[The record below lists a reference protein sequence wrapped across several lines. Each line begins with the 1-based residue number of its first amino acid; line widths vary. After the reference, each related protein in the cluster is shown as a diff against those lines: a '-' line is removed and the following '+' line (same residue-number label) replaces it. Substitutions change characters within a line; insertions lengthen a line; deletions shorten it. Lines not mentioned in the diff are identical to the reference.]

1 MFPTTPGGSP
11 PQGYAPLL
19 LDTSVQSQPS
29 IYPPP
34 GAQSPSSPSISDLE
48 IHFIGDTQN
57 VLCYEI
63 CLLIHCSTV
72 SLCPFF
78 TPASPQWYP
87 GFTCVRSA
95 RSNSSHSGTSY
106 THLYQQKKN
115 TATTLSTVLVTHP
128 AASATLSY
136 ELLINPTRRSELQGG
151 RQNHQGWA
159 TKVWAN
165 QCPCW
170 CSLGWIFRAHWRA
183 LLWFLPYIALFPH
196 SCLYLPPVAGRSL
209 YTVMFLLSHLAKHL
223 CLQIIFK
230 CKMQPQEANLMYFWH
245 TYPLP

>member
-34 GAQSPSSPSISDLE
+34 GAQLPSSPSISDLE

-78 TPASPQWYP
+78 TPASPQ
-87 GFTCVRSA
+87 
-95 RSNSSHSGTSY
+95 
-106 THLYQQKKN
+106 
-115 TATTLSTVLVTHP
+115 
-128 AASATLSY
+128 
-136 ELLINPTRRSELQGG
+136 
-151 RQNHQGWA
+151 
-159 TKVWAN
+159 
-165 QCPCW
+165 
-170 CSLGWIFRAHWRA
+170 
-183 LLWFLPYIALFPH
+183 
-196 SCLYLPPVAGRSL
+196 
-209 YTVMFLLSHLAKHL
+209 
-223 CLQIIFK
+223 
-230 CKMQPQEANLMYFWH
+230 
-245 TYPLP
+245 